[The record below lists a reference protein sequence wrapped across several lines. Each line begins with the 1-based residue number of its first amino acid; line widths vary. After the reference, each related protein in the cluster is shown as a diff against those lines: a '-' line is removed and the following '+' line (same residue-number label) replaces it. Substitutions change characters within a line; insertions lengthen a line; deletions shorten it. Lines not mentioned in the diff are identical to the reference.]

1 MGEDVR
7 TDLTLSWG
15 QGGSGSGCS
24 GTWFWAHRG
33 SILAVWLQVCQL
45 TSLKL
50 ICCVCKTGSG
60 NTSLPL
66 LGQKCSEW
74 AQDQAGGC
82 PPILF
87 LSVGHARHGASA
99 GMAPGLGPTLWADGN
114 ARLPSKLSVAAK
126 NTKHPAEPTGHLQHP
141 LQKGPWWAQE
151 GNPGTASHQLL
162 CHPFRWGAGT
172 LPWPP
177 GSAPTNA
184 HQQTG
189 TGPSPPSLRGHITA
203 NPEGQDT
210 AAPGTQK
217 RNPQH
222 FPGATLAP
230 GALGGLGQGGP
241 RRP

>member
-1 MGEDVR
+1 MCLRNAWTPLSPDFLWLGEDVR

-15 QGGSGSGCS
+15 QGGSGLGCS

-82 PPILF
+82 PPVLF

-114 ARLPSKLSVAAK
+114 ARLPSKLSVAAT

-141 LQKGPWWAQE
+141 LQKGPWWARY
-151 GNPGTASHQLL
+151 SQLE
-162 CHPFRWGAGT
+162 PAGSGGKSGHCVPPAPLSP
-172 LPWPP
+172 LPL
-177 GSAPTNA
+177 GCRHSA
-184 HQQTG
+184 
-189 TGPSPPSLRGHITA
+189 
-203 NPEGQDT
+203 
-210 AAPGTQK
+210 
-217 RNPQH
+217 
-222 FPGATLAP
+222 LAP
-230 GALGGLGQGGP
+230 
-241 RRP
+241 RICSH